1 MISAPKFIGMQENP
15 IASRIFEFLRKY
27 PPYHQVKT
35 TQLLEL
41 CRTSELTFYQPGDIV
56 FKAGDSISN
65 KVYVVYKGMIHLKWP
80 DSQEVFESAEPGDTF
95 GIRAAFSG
103 NPYVLT
109 AEAAQESLILSLNL
123 ELFRQLMNSD
133 ARFSSYFISGLA
145 SGTMLRHHHWEQ
157 LSKAGTYLIDD
168 ALKVDSFFDHDRK
181 PVTSGPDV
189 SIPELAKL
197 MIQHQVGSIVITNDV
212 GLPIGMVTDKDLRK
226 LIAAG
231 LDPNQLKSSDIMS
244 APVVTIDKRSSW
256 SDAYL
261 TMAEYSIRHLVITDD
276 GTPHTV
282 VKGVISEHDLLRN
295 TSMLMLSTL
304 KKIKSAPNVETLA
317 EWRSDAELKL
327 RKFLDQEVNMDHIL
341 PLANKINDLTTC
353 RAIELALKQLG
364 DEFSSITTDKWCW
377 MALGSYGRREQVIR
391 TDQDNALLYR
401 ETDLRRDL
409 LIKFA
414 STVNDILETCG
425 YAKCPAQVMAS
436 NPKWCLSLN
445 EWKQTFERWIWQPD
459 PKAVMYTTIFFD
471 FRPVFGNHSLAG
483 ELKRHIV
490 DQLEKN
496 QKYLS
501 YLAANALSSPP
512 AFTLFKSLATEDHGE
527 HKGMFDLK
535 ARALA
540 PYADIARLLAYQHK
554 IVAVYDTAGR
564 FETIAR
570 LEPHYSELL
579 QDAAKAFKWLLK
591 IRWKNAQQSNSNG
604 RYLSK
609 SFLSPLDRQI
619 LKKALMPLQELQ
631 SVIETRFQ
639 TQLLR

>member
-1 MISAPKFIGMQENP
+1 MQENP

-35 TQLLEL
+35 TQLLEI
-41 CRTSELTFYQPGDIV
+41 CRSSELTYYHPGDVV
-56 FKAGDSISN
+56 FKAGESISN
-65 KVYVVYKGMIHLKWP
+65 KVFVVYKGMIHLKWP

-109 AEAAQESLILSLNL
+109 AEAAEESLILSLNL
-123 ELFRQLMNSD
+123 ELFRQLMKSD
-133 ARFSSYFISGLA
+133 AKFSSYFASGLA
-145 SGTMLRHHHWEQ
+145 SGTMLRHHQWEQ
-157 LSKAGTYLIDD
+157 LSKAGNNLIDD
-168 ALKVDSFFDHDRK
+168 ALKLENFFDHERK
-181 PVTSGPDV
+181 PITSSQAV

-197 MIQHQVGSIVITNDV
+197 MIQHQVGSVVITND
-212 GLPIGMVTDKDLRK
+212 GGRPIGIVTDKDLRK

-231 LDPNQLKSSDIMS
+231 QDPCQLKSADIMS
-244 APVVTIDKRSSW
+244 GPVITIDKRSSW

-261 TMAEYSIRHLVITDD
+261 TMAEHSIRHLVITDD

-295 TSMLMLSTL
+295 TSMQMLSTL

-327 RKFLDQEVNMDHIL
+327 RKFLDQEINMDNIL
-341 PLANKINDLTTC
+341 PLANKVNDLTTC
-353 RAIELALKQLG
+353 RAIELALSQLG
-364 DEFSSITTDKWCW
+364 EETASLTPENWCW
-377 MALGSYGRREQVIR
+377 MALGSLGRREQVLR
-391 TDQDNALLYR
+391 TDQDNALLYLGSEHFR
-401 ETDLRRDL
+401 EL

-414 STVNDILETCG
+414 TIVNDILETCG
-425 YAKCPAQVMAS
+425 YEKCPALVMAS
-436 NPKWCLSLN
+436 NPQWCLTLD
-445 EWKQTFERWIWQPD
+445 EWKRTFEKWIRQPE

-471 FRPVFGNHSLAG
+471 FRPVYGNYPIAI
-483 ELKRHIV
+483 ELKNYI
-490 DQLEKN
+490 LELIEKN
-496 QKYLS
+496 QKFLS
-501 YLAANALSSPP
+501 YLAANALSAPP
-512 AFTLFKSLATEDHGE
+512 AFTLFKSLATEDSGE

-535 ARALA
+535 GRALA
-540 PYADIARLLAYQHK
+540 PYADIARILAYQHK
-554 IVAVYDTAGR
+554 IAAINDTAGR
-564 FETIAR
+564 FETIAK
-570 LEPHYSELL
+570 LEPHYAELL

-591 IRWKNAQQSNSNG
+591 IRWKNANGNHTG

-619 LKKALMPLQELQ
+619 LKKALMPLQVLQ
-631 SVIETRFQ
+631 SIIETRFQ